1 MIGKQAFLSVMM
13 IIGFNMNAAGPATCE
28 TYPSRPITMVLPF
41 AAGGPTD
48 TLMRI
53 IGARMQVLLGQPV
66 IIENVSG
73 AAGTISL
80 GRVARAAPDGY
91 TISVGPMNSHVLTG
105 AIYRLPFDLLNDFE
119 PVALLANNPSV
130 IVSKKDVPAR
140 DLKELIAWVKANR
153 DKVLVGT
160 SGVGAAT
167 HLGGILFENLTDT
180 RVQFVPFRGA
190 GPAMQALVAGQIDLV
205 FDQLSNSLPQL
216 QAGTIKSYAVMAETR
231 AIAAPDIPTVDEAGL
246 TKLYLPVWN
255 GMWAPK
261 GTPKDIIRKLNKA
274 VVESL
279 ADTTVRQRLADIGQQ
294 IYPREQQSPEALG
307 AYHKAE
313 IEKWWP
319 IVKAAGIRQTEPHRQ
334 VPKRKYIYVHV
345 RQGSYRWR
353 WSGRPSGG
361 SQSGSSRRSGGCIRG
376 RARAQHGV
384 PRVHISSADAGHAVR
399 PRRSKTAH
407 RARPDC
413 AEIPIPRSTRRANCT
428 IRF

>member
-279 ADTTVRQRLADIGQQ
+279 ADTTVRKRLADIGQQ
-294 IYPREQQSPEALG
+294 IYPSEQQTPEALG

-319 IVKAAGIRQTEPHRQ
+319 IVKAAGI
-334 VPKRKYIYVHV
+334 K
-345 RQGSYRWR
+345 
-353 WSGRPSGG
+353 
-361 SQSGSSRRSGGCIRG
+361 
-376 RARAQHGV
+376 
-384 PRVHISSADAGHAVR
+384 AD
-399 PRRSKTAH
+399 
-407 RARPDC
+407 
-413 AEIPIPRSTRRANCT
+413 
-428 IRF
+428 

>member
-53 IGARMQVLLGQPV
+53 IGARMQVLLGQPL

-80 GRVARAAPDGY
+80 GRVARAASDGY

-190 GPAMQALVAGQIDLV
+190 GPSMQALVAGQIDLV

-261 GTPKDIIRKLNKA
+261 GTPKDVISKLNKA
-274 VVESL
+274 VVETL
-279 ADTTVRQRLADIGQQ
+279 ADTIVRQRLADIGQQ
-294 IYPREQQSPEALG
+294 IYPREQQTPEALG

-319 IVKAAGIRQTEPHRQ
+319 IVKAAGIK
-334 VPKRKYIYVHV
+334 V
-345 RQGSYRWR
+345 
-353 WSGRPSGG
+353 
-361 SQSGSSRRSGGCIRG
+361 
-376 RARAQHGV
+376 
-384 PRVHISSADAGHAVR
+384 D
-399 PRRSKTAH
+399 
-407 RARPDC
+407 
-413 AEIPIPRSTRRANCT
+413 
-428 IRF
+428 

>member
-1 MIGKQAFLSVMM
+1 MIGKQVFLSVMM

-48 TLMRI
+48 TLARI
-53 IGARMQVLLGQPV
+53 IAARMQVSLGQPV

-91 TISVGPMNSHVLTG
+91 MISVGPMNSHVLTG
-105 AIYRLPFDLLNDFE
+105 AIYKLPFDLLDDFE

-130 IVSKKDVPAR
+130 IVSRKDVPAK

-190 GPAMQALVAGQIDLV
+190 GPSMQALVARQIDLV

-246 TKLYLPVWN
+246 PKLYLPVWN

-261 GTPKDIIRKLNKA
+261 GTPKDIVSKLNKA

-279 ADTTVRQRLADIGQQ
+279 ADTVVRQRLADIGQQ
-294 IYPREQQSPEALG
+294 IYPREQQTPEALG

-319 IVKAAGIRQTEPHRQ
+319 IVKAAGI
-334 VPKRKYIYVHV
+334 K
-345 RQGSYRWR
+345 
-353 WSGRPSGG
+353 
-361 SQSGSSRRSGGCIRG
+361 
-376 RARAQHGV
+376 
-384 PRVHISSADAGHAVR
+384 AD
-399 PRRSKTAH
+399 
-407 RARPDC
+407 
-413 AEIPIPRSTRRANCT
+413 
-428 IRF
+428 

>member
-1 MIGKQAFLSVMM
+1 
-13 IIGFNMNAAGPATCE
+13 
-28 TYPSRPITMVLPF
+28 MVLPF

-319 IVKAAGIRQTEPHRQ
+319 IVKAAGI
-334 VPKRKYIYVHV
+334 K
-345 RQGSYRWR
+345 
-353 WSGRPSGG
+353 
-361 SQSGSSRRSGGCIRG
+361 
-376 RARAQHGV
+376 
-384 PRVHISSADAGHAVR
+384 AD
-399 PRRSKTAH
+399 
-407 RARPDC
+407 
-413 AEIPIPRSTRRANCT
+413 
-428 IRF
+428 

>member
-1 MIGKQAFLSVMM
+1 
-13 IIGFNMNAAGPATCE
+13 
-28 TYPSRPITMVLPF
+28 LPF

-319 IVKAAGIRQTEPHRQ
+319 IVKAAGI
-334 VPKRKYIYVHV
+334 K
-345 RQGSYRWR
+345 
-353 WSGRPSGG
+353 
-361 SQSGSSRRSGGCIRG
+361 
-376 RARAQHGV
+376 
-384 PRVHISSADAGHAVR
+384 AD
-399 PRRSKTAH
+399 
-407 RARPDC
+407 
-413 AEIPIPRSTRRANCT
+413 
-428 IRF
+428 

>member
-1 MIGKQAFLSVMM
+1 
-13 IIGFNMNAAGPATCE
+13 
-28 TYPSRPITMVLPF
+28 MVLPF

-190 GPAMQALVAGQIDLV
+190 GPAMQSLVAGQIDLI

-319 IVKAAGIRQTEPHRQ
+319 IVKAAGI
-334 VPKRKYIYVHV
+334 K
-345 RQGSYRWR
+345 
-353 WSGRPSGG
+353 
-361 SQSGSSRRSGGCIRG
+361 
-376 RARAQHGV
+376 
-384 PRVHISSADAGHAVR
+384 AD
-399 PRRSKTAH
+399 
-407 RARPDC
+407 
-413 AEIPIPRSTRRANCT
+413 
-428 IRF
+428 

>member
-53 IGARMQVLLGQPV
+53 IGARMQVLLGQPL

-80 GRVARAAPDGY
+80 GRVARAASDGY

-180 RVQFVPFRGA
+180 RVQFIPFRGA

-246 TKLYLPVWN
+246 PKLYLPVWN

-261 GTPKDIIRKLNKA
+261 GTPKDVISKLNKA

-279 ADTTVRQRLADIGQQ
+279 ADTIVRQRLADIGQQ
-294 IYPREQQSPEALG
+294 IYPREHQTPEALG

-319 IVKAAGIRQTEPHRQ
+319 IVKAAGI
-334 VPKRKYIYVHV
+334 K
-345 RQGSYRWR
+345 
-353 WSGRPSGG
+353 
-361 SQSGSSRRSGGCIRG
+361 
-376 RARAQHGV
+376 
-384 PRVHISSADAGHAVR
+384 AD
-399 PRRSKTAH
+399 
-407 RARPDC
+407 
-413 AEIPIPRSTRRANCT
+413 
-428 IRF
+428 